1 MKMFSLP
8 KFKNPFSVFN
18 YKSNIEN
25 NETNT
30 NLTCNNLTPNNLLG
44 IQKLYNNNYMED
56 GSDIKWEDTV
66 EFTFPIKGGR
76 VIKVYDADT
85 ITIASKLPYDASP
98 MYRLSVRLNGIDTP
112 EIKGKGI
119 SDEEKEAAKQAR
131 DFVSNL
137 VLNKFVR
144 LENIESEKYGR
155 ILADVFI
162 GDIHLN
168 NLLLKERYAVKYDGG
183 TKIKP
188 TSWLNYKITGEI

>member
-8 KFKNPFSVFN
+8 MFKNPFRSSSSVIKDDII
-18 YKSNIEN
+18 YK
-25 NETNT
+25 
-30 NLTCNNLTPNNLLG
+30 
-44 IQKLYNNNYMED
+44 NYMND
-56 GSDIKWEDTV
+56 GIDIKWEDTV

-85 ITIASKLPYDASP
+85 ITIASKLPYDDSP

-112 EIKGKGI
+112 EMKGKGV
-119 SDEEKEAAKQAR
+119 SDEEKEAAKHAR

-137 VLNKFVR
+137 VLNKVVR

-155 ILADVFI
+155 ILADVYI
-162 GDIHLN
+162 GDKHLN
-168 NLLLKERYAVKYDGG
+168 NLLLQERYAVKYDGG

-188 TSWLNYKITGEI
+188 TSWLKYKITGDL